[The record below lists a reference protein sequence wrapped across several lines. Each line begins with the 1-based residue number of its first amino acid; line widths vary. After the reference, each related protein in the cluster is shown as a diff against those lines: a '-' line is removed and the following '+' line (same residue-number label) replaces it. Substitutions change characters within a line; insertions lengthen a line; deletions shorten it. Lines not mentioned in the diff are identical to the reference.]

1 MNLNDAPDRADLHL
15 PLFASQ
21 TPKSTSARHHPR
33 ARFARS
39 FSRPPPTLSTT
50 RTCSL
55 CSSLRSNRPTAR
67 ANSHAPHSSPSPR
80 PHGSWQP
87 LSTASPRLPD
97 LTRAHLILIKTAETL
112 ANRHARASLPDDLRP
127 DARQLHQGHRL
138 LPNPGR
144 PRSVEEF
151 HLLHLDIKNRLI
163 RDEIHQRGTIN
174 HTPVYTREVCLRAL
188 DIGSS
193 AMIVLHNHPSGCS
206 DPSRA
211 DVATTERLRDAL
223 KLIEVTLHDHLILTP
238 SDDYSFREK
247 GLL

>member
-21 TPKSTSARHHPR
+21 TPQIDLRPTSPTRPLRKILLEAAADTLDDQDLLTLLFSAIEPPDR
-33 ARFARS
+33 ARQLARS
-39 FSRPPPTLSTT
+39 TLF
-50 RTCSL
+50 
-55 CSSLRSNRPTAR
+55 AF
-67 ANSHAPHSSPSPR
+67 
-80 PHGSWQP
+80 
-87 LSTASPRLPD
+87 STASRVMAAPVDRLARLPD

-127 DARQLHQGHRL
+127 TLDSYTKVIDYCRTLAAH
-138 LPNPGR
+138 
-144 PRSVEEF
+144 RSVEEF